1 MSGLGGEFQ
10 HKWEARSLAYLNDA
24 YGDRMMAKNA
34 LECEMYAGCLFHCQP
49 GLERDASRQ
58 KPVLMAR
65 DALVA
70 HTAGLGQEM
79 TAARE
84 LSALVKRGIIERRG
98 RTGRGTAYVLKG
110 SNDP

>member
-1 MSGLGGEFQ
+1 
-10 HKWEARSLAYLNDA
+10 
-24 YGDRMMAKNA
+24 MAKNA

>member
-1 MSGLGGEFQ
+1 MGGEFQ

-24 YGDRMMAKNA
+24 YGGRMMAKNA
-34 LECEMYAGCLFHCQP
+34 LECEMHAGCLFHCQQ

-65 DALVA
+65 EALVA
-70 HTAGLGQEM
+70 HTAGLVQEM
-79 TAARE
+79 TAVRE
-84 LSALVKRGIIERRG
+84 LSALVKRGIIERHG

-110 SNDP
+110 SNDS